1 MSTTSTFLAEEAL
14 ALPAPQRAELA
25 QLLIDSL
32 EGYKRNDAEILA
44 LLETRL
50 QALTRGQDRG
60 MSFDEGFRE
69 KP

>member
-32 EGYKRNDAEILA
+32 EGDKRSDAEIRA

-50 QALTRGQDRG
+50 QALTSGQDRG
-60 MSFDEGFRE
+60 MSFEEVFGE